1 MTIRQFAWGLLFIA
15 GAAQAD
21 LVVVVSSKSPV
32 GKLEQG
38 QVVDLF
44 LGSSKELPGAG
55 RATLLAMGPPT
66 RDEFYA
72 KVLGKD
78 AAQMK
83 ALWSRL
89 VFSGKGIAPKEF
101 GNAADLRNAVA
112 ANANAVAFMNKA
124 DVDASVK
131 IVFSP

>member
-1 MTIRQFAWGLLFIA
+1 MNIRKFAWALLLIA
-15 GAAQAD
+15 GAARAD

-32 GKLEQG
+32 GKLDQS

-78 AAQMK
+78 ATQMK

-101 GNAADLRNAVA
+101 ASAAELRSALAGNPGAI
-112 ANANAVAFMNKA
+112 AFMDKA
-124 DVDASVK
+124 DVDGSLK